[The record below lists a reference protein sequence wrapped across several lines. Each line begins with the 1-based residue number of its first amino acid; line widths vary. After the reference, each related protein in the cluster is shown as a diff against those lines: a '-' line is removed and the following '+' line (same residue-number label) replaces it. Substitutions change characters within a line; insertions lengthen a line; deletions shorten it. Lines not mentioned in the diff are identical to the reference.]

1 MAIAAVQ
8 PKIKL
13 VLVDRQR
20 VRHKVCVCALGCC
33 THMRASLDYCP
44 HMCQTDT
51 YIKRLGAE
59 VDRVHCDIKDLCL
72 SQVASLAGRSVVGV
86 AKHLCGNGTD
96 VSLRCMASGLL
107 PTASSTQ
114 GGFAGMTFATCCH
127 HRCNWRDFCGQ
138 EAFVKTMVMTWR
150 GPSLLQWLKLTHDQD
165 LLLLLVWRQGFTRED
180 FEVVRALTSWTVTNS
195 RGDPQYGGHAPAG
208 GAGGGAGASSVATTA
223 NVHAASLSYVCVSKR
238 GW

>member
-1 MAIAAVQ
+1 MAAPHIKAQPCHRNRFAADPNASTPCPLSSLLPPDISVVEFGCGRGGLAMAIAAVQ

-20 VRHKVCVCALGCC
+20 VRHKVCVCALLPVAPTCVPHSHDCC
-33 THMRASLDYCP
+33 PRT
-44 HMCQTDT
+44 CQTDT

-107 PTASSTQ
+107 PTASATQ

-150 GPSLLQWLKLTHDQD
+150 EPSLLHRLAH
-165 LLLLLVWRQGFTRED
+165 
-180 FEVVRALTSWTVTNS
+180 S
-195 RGDPQYGGHAPAG
+195 
-208 GAGGGAGASSVATTA
+208 
-223 NVHAASLSYVCVSKR
+223 
-238 GW
+238 